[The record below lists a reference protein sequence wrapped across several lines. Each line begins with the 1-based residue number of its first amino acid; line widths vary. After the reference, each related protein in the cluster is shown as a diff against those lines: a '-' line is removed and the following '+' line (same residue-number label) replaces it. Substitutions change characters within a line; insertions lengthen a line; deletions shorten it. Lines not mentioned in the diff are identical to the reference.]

1 MSRHPLLLFRT
12 PEPTLPSRR
21 PNARDTL
28 SRPTPSQQYERI
40 LPKLNRL
47 TDVLNRRAVEIQS
60 ETLGI
65 DPEYTLVIET
75 YGNIEKFYSAL
86 SRIEGF
92 EWLGEH
98 ELRDLAPEE
107 EFFDSRNETK
117 DLNGRAMLVLTDRQA
132 IRELLSLWERYQ
144 REPERASELF
154 PRGWGNLKKVFEQ
167 LKDIR
172 YWDTTD
178 RLRDTGIIE
187 YWEETIEYDADRP
200 IQFEAELWFRSTP
213 EKRDRAFAT
222 IQSLVRQLEGR
233 VLTSCCIEQ
242 IQYHSLLLEL
252 PVEHVNR
259 ILQSEDIALVKNDA
273 VMLFRPV
280 GQMCVDPMWDESTSV
295 TDIADERPTPH
306 RDSFDVSQA
315 QPKVALLDGLPL
327 ANHTALVGKLRI
339 DDPDNIEE
347 FYPAD
352 KRIHGT
358 AMSSLIV
365 NGDLTLGEEPLSS
378 PLYVRPILKPD
389 PTTHYQVE
397 AISRTELPVDTIH
410 RAVRRMF
417 EGDGQ
422 EPPAAPEVKVINLS
436 FGDPFMHFDGKMSP
450 LARLIDWLSFEYN
463 VLFVV
468 SAGNHSSDILVD
480 KTAAE
485 FRDQMTDDERLSEVF
500 KTIENDSRNRKI
512 LSPAES
518 VNALTVGAIHHDD
531 SSYTPRVG
539 SMDLYN
545 KLMPATYSAHGNGY
559 KRALKPDLVCSGG
572 RVLFSEPYAGQAD
585 LRGLWRYQVQ
595 PGICVPYPDSSGD
608 LSRTAFTRGT
618 SNSAALISRRA
629 IQIYDTLTN
638 VFNDNGQLP
647 QLKHFAPVL
656 IKALMAHGCSWREI
670 MDNIGSC
677 YPNINKTEL
686 KSIVSRHLGY
696 GVPDVDTVQYSL
708 DNRATI
714 LGFGG
719 LTDSQAH
726 VYKLPIP
733 EALGGVETWRKLT
746 VSLAWLAKPCP
757 NNLRY
762 RDSALWFSLEGEN
775 EEFASTRTHYE
786 HTQVRRGTLQ
796 HEIFEGRKIEVLSA
810 NRELEIKVN
819 CKKDA
824 GQIAEPVKY
833 GLAITLEV
841 APDIDM
847 NIYESIKN
855 EIRPRIQE
863 QPRTQIPTR

>member
-12 PEPTLPSRR
+12 PEPTPPSRR

-28 SRPTPSQQYERI
+28 IRPTPSQQYQRI

-47 TDVLNRRAVEIQS
+47 TDALSRRAVEIQS

-75 YGNIEKFYSAL
+75 YGNIENFYSAL
-86 SRIEGF
+86 NRIEGF

-98 ELRDLAPEE
+98 ELRDLEPEE
-107 EFFDSRNETK
+107 EFFDSRNAAK
-117 DLNGRAMLVLTDRQA
+117 DLSGRAMLVLTDRQA
-132 IRELLSLWERYQ
+132 IKELLSLWDRYQ
-144 REPERASELF
+144 RDPDRTSELF

-172 YWDTTD
+172 YWDTSD

-187 YWEETIEYDADRP
+187 YWEETIEYDGDLP
-200 IQFEAELWFRSTP
+200 IQFEAELWFRGTP
-213 EKRDRAFAT
+213 EKRNLAFT
-222 IQSLVRQLEGR
+222 TVQSLVRQLEGR
-233 VLTSCCIEQ
+233 VITSCCIEQ

-259 ILQSEDIALVKNDA
+259 ILQSENVSLVKNDA

-280 GQMCVDPMWDESTSV
+280 GQMCVDPMWDESISV
-295 TDIADERPTPH
+295 RDIPEEQPVFH
-306 RDSFDVSQA
+306 GVSFDISQVS
-315 QPKVALLDGLPL
+315 PKVALLDGLPL
-327 ANHTALVGKLRI
+327 ANHTALVGKIRI

-365 NGDLTLGEEPLSS
+365 NGDLTLGEEPLTS

-389 PTTHYQVE
+389 PTTLERVE
-397 AISRTELPVDTIH
+397 SIPRTDLPVDVIH

-417 EGDGQ
+417 EGDDQ
-422 EPPAAPEVKVINLS
+422 EPPVAPAVKVINLS

-450 LARLIDWLSFEYN
+450 LARLIDWLSAEYN

-468 SAGNHSSDILVD
+468 SAGNHNSDILVD

-500 KTIENDSRNRKI
+500 KTVENDTRNRKI

-539 SMDLYN
+539 SMELYN
-545 KLMPATYSAHGNGY
+545 KIMPATYSAHGNGY
-559 KRALKPDLVCSGG
+559 KRSVKPDLICSGG
-572 RVLFSEPYAGQAD
+572 RVLYSEPYTGQAD

-595 PGICVPYPDSSGD
+595 PGICVPYPDNSGD

-618 SNSAALISRRA
+618 SNSAALTSRRA
-629 IQIYDTLTN
+629 IQIYDTLTS
-638 VFNDNGQLP
+638 VFNENEQLP
-647 QLKHFAPVL
+647 QLEQFAPVL
-656 IKALMAHGCSWREI
+656 IKALMVHGCSWREI
-670 MDNIGSC
+670 VDNIGSC
-677 YPNINKTEL
+677 YPDINRTEL
-686 KSIVSRHLGY
+686 KSIVTRHLGY
-696 GVPDVDTVQYSL
+696 GMPDVDRVLYCL
-708 DNRATI
+708 DHRATI

-733 EALGGVETWRKLT
+733 EALGGGETWRKLT
-746 VSLAWLAKPCP
+746 VSLAWLARPCP
-757 NNLRY
+757 SNLRY
-762 RDSALWFSLEGEN
+762 RDSALWFSLEGDN
-775 EEFASTRTHYE
+775 GEFANTRTHYD

-796 HEIFEGRKIEVLSA
+796 HEIFESSRIEVLSA

-819 CKKDA
+819 CKNDA
-824 GQIAEPVKY
+824 GRVIEPVKY

-841 APDIDM
+841 APDIGM
-847 NIYESIKN
+847 NVYESIRN
-855 EIRPRIQE
+855 EIRERVEE
-863 QPRTQIPTR
+863 QPRAQIPTR